1 MLPCIRL
8 EICSNDDRTY
18 SNKSFATHPQAY
30 RERLKTVVYDNKVKA
45 LSREGATT
53 VHAQGSQLLRG
64 HRHKNFERQS
74 LLRQRIVKY
83 VT

>member
-1 MLPCIRL
+1 MLLYIRS

-30 RERLKTVVYDNKVKA
+30 RKRLKTVVYDNTVKA
-45 LSREGATT
+45 GSREGATT
-53 VHAQGSQLLRG
+53 VHAHGSQLLRG
-64 HRHKNFERQS
+64 HRHKSFERHS
-74 LLRQRIVKY
+74 LLRQRVVEY

>member
-1 MLPCIRL
+1 MLPCINL

-30 RERLKTVVYDNKVKA
+30 RKRLKTVVYDNTVKA
-45 LSREGATT
+45 RSREGATP
-53 VHAQGSQLLRG
+53 VRAQGSQLLRG
-64 HRHKNFERQS
+64 HRHKSFERHS
-74 LLRQRIVKY
+74 LLRQRVVEY